1 VHDQVQADGTA
12 QQTQRDFAGAKILR
26 AADNS

>member
-1 VHDQVQADGTA
+1 VQADGTV
-12 QQTQRDFAGAKILR
+12 QQTQRDLADAKILR